1 MFGFL
6 IAKSQIGVLPIQN
19 MPFVPDDEWEALK
32 NRVAEQDKRIAELEA
47 RLLVYENPH
56 TQSSMRRF
64 QSDVNN
70 RSKSHGKPGRREG
83 HVGSGRKTPQ
93 DIHEHRLLKLKVC
106 PCCGKKLR
114 KAGSRKRFT
123 TGIKQGSSVNTE
135 YEIERSYCKNC
146 DKIVEPVIVDA
157 LPNSRFDLTL
167 ALYVSFLSMLGI
179 TLSKIRTILL
189 HDYNLCIS
197 KGTIANTIEQLA
209 YYLGEDYEKLH
220 KELLKQKNINADE
233 TGHPIHGKNAWLWA
247 FIGKTVAYFR
257 VEKSRGQKVVE
268 KILKGYNGILTS
280 DCWSA
285 YNKLKCRKNKCM
297 AHLKRDMK
305 FLKKK
310 NKSKEAQEY
319 SRDMRKLFN
328 AALREKKLSP
338 ELKAKYQN
346 KMCRIIDKDY
356 TDKDCLRFNKR
367 FRRHLSEIFTFLEE
381 DIEPTNNEAE
391 RRIRPWVIKRKN
403 TYGSYSLEGAQAHAV
418 MTSFYQTSQIQ
429 NLQYEQYLH
438 ELLENR
444 LQNPPQN

>member
-1 MFGFL
+1 
-6 IAKSQIGVLPIQN
+6 
-19 MPFVPDDEWEALK
+19 MPFVPDAEWEAILAK
-32 NRVAEQDKRIAELEA
+32 QAALEKRVAELEA
-47 RLLVYENPH
+47 LLRKYDNAH
-56 TQSSMRRF
+56 TQSSK
-64 QSDVNN
+64 QDVGANKSGGN
-70 RSKSHGKPGRREG
+70 KSHGKPGRKDG
-83 HVGSGRKTPQ
+83 HDGVGRKTPQ

-106 PCCGKKLR
+106 PCCGR
-114 KAGSRKRFT
+114 KVRKVGSRKRVT

-135 YEIERSYCKNC
+135 YEIERSYCNNC
-146 DKIVEPVIVDA
+146 GKIVEPVIVDA

-189 HDYNLCIS
+189 HDYALSIS

-209 YYLGEDYEKLH
+209 AYLGEDYEKLH
-220 KELLKQKNINADE
+220 EELLKQKNINADE
-233 TGHPIHGKNAWLWA
+233 TSHPIRGKNGWLWA

-268 KILKGYNGILTS
+268 KVLAGYDGILTT

-310 NKSKEAQEY
+310 NRGKEAQEY
-319 SRDMRKLFN
+319 ASSMKKLFN
-328 AALREKKLSP
+328 AALREKKISP
-338 ELKAKYQN
+338 ILKAKYQN
-346 KMCRIIDKDY
+346 KMCRIIDKGY
-356 TDKDCLRFNKR
+356 KDKDCLRFNKR
-367 FRRHLSEIFTFLEE
+367 FRRYLSEIFTFLEF

-403 TYGSYSLEGAQAHAV
+403 TYGSYSLDGAQAHAV
-418 MTSFYQTSQIQ
+418 MATFYQTSQIQ
-429 NLQYEQYLH
+429 NLQYEQHLR

-444 LQNPPQN
+444 LQNPSQN

>member
-1 MFGFL
+1 M
-6 IAKSQIGVLPIQN
+6 PISYEE
-19 MPFVPDDEWEALK
+19 FEALK
-32 NRVAEQDKRIAELEA
+32 KENEQLKKRVAELEA
-47 RLLVYENPH
+47 LLRKFDNAH
-56 TQSSMRRF
+56 TPPSM
-64 QSDVNN
+64 QGVHV
-70 RSKSHGKPGRREG
+70 SKIGGNKSRGKPGRKDGHEG
-83 HVGSGRKTPQ
+83 VGRKTPQ
-93 DIHEHRLLKLKVC
+93 DIHERRLVKLKVC
-106 PCCGKKLR
+106 PCCGRKLR
-114 KAGSRKRFT
+114 KAGSRKRVT

-146 DKIVEPVIVDA
+146 DKIVEPIIVDA

-189 HDYNLCIS
+189 HDYALHIS

-209 YYLGEDYEKLH
+209 SYLGENYEKLH

-268 KILKGYNGILTS
+268 KILASYDGILTT

-319 SRDMRKLFN
+319 SREMRKLFS

-346 KMCRIIDKDY
+346 KMCRIIDKGY
-356 TDKDCLRFNKR
+356 KDKDCLRFNKR
-367 FRRHLSEIFTFLEE
+367 FRRHLSEIFTFLEY

-403 TYGSYSLEGAQAHAV
+403 TYGSYSLDGAQAHAV
-418 MTSFYQTSQIQ
+418 LASFYQTSQIQ
-429 NLQYEQYLH
+429 NLQYEQYLR

-444 LQNPPQN
+444 LQNPSQN

>member
-1 MFGFL
+1 
-6 IAKSQIGVLPIQN
+6 
-19 MPFVPDDEWEALK
+19 MPVSDEEFEALK
-32 NRVAEQDKRIAELEA
+32 NENERLKKRVTELEA
-47 RLLVYENPH
+47 LLRKFDNAH
-56 TQSSMRRF
+56 TQSSM
-64 QSDVNN
+64 QGVGANKIGE
-70 RSKSHGKPGRREG
+70 SKSRGKPGRKDGHEG
-83 HVGSGRKTPQ
+83 VGRKTPQ
-93 DIHEHRLLKLKVC
+93 DIHERRLVKLKVC
-106 PCCGKKLR
+106 PCCGRKLR
-114 KAGSRKRFT
+114 KAGSRKRVT

-167 ALYVSFLSMLGI
+167 ALYISFLSVLGI
-179 TLSKIRTILL
+179 TLGKIRTILL
-189 HDYNLCIS
+189 HDYALSIS
-197 KGTIANTIEQLA
+197 KGAIANIIEQLA
-209 YYLGEDYEKLH
+209 SYLGEDYEKLH
-220 KELLKQKNINADE
+220 IELLEQKNINADE

-268 KILKGYNGILTS
+268 KILTGYNGILTT

-310 NKSKEAQEY
+310 NKSIEAQEY
-319 SRDMRKLFN
+319 ASSMGKLFN
-328 AALREKKLSP
+328 AALREEKLSP

-346 KMCRIIDKDY
+346 KMCRIIDKGY
-356 TDKDCLRFNKR
+356 KDKDCLRFNKR
-367 FRRHLSEIFTFLEE
+367 FRRHLSEIFTFLEY

-403 TYGSYSLEGAQAHAV
+403 TYGSYSLDGAQAHAIIA
-418 MTSFYQTSQIQ
+418 SFYQTSQIQ

-438 ELLENR
+438 ELLENC